1 MISNSTTPTKT
12 QLVNNISKLINPKI
26 ETYEVSSETD
36 KKNLIKKLDTKLK
49 KTNFSV
55 VLIHR

>member
-12 QLVNNISKLINPKI
+12 QLVNNIQRLINPKI